1 MADQHHE
8 AAVHGS
14 YKSYFIGFILA
25 VILTVI
31 PFWMVMEGNFSKS
44 VTLASIFLL
53 ALVQLVVHVYFFLH
67 INSSKEQRTNLAVF
81 LYTGLV
87 VAIILAGNAWIM
99 FNTHHLMM
107 P

>member
-1 MADQHHE
+1 MADQHHDTT
-8 AAVHGS
+8 AHGS
-14 YKSYFIGFILA
+14 YTSYFIGFVLA
-25 VILTVI
+25 VILTIV
-31 PFWMVMEGNFSKS
+31 PFWMVMQGSFSKS

-67 INSSKEQRTNLAVF
+67 INSSKEQRMNLAVF

-87 VAIILAGNAWIM
+87 LAIILAGNTWI
-99 FNTHHLMM
+99 FLNIHHLMM

>member
-8 AAVHGS
+8 AAAHGS
-14 YKSYFIGFILA
+14 YKSYFIGFVLA

-31 PFWMVMEGNFSKS
+31 PFWMVMEGNFSKG

-67 INSSKEQRTNLAVF
+67 INSSKEQRMNLTVF

-87 VAIILAGNAWIM
+87 LAIILAGNAWIFM
-99 FNTHHLMM
+99 NIHHLMM